1 MSHDNSQRTTFD
13 EVAEWYDE
21 VRPGYPE
28 LLVEAVLA
36 LSAIPPGGRIL
47 EIGCGT
53 GQATLPFARRGY
65 SLLCLELGSRMA
77 ALAAEKCRPYPGVEI
92 QNVAFED
99 WPLPGR
105 AFDLVISASAFH
117 WISPEIRYAKAAA
130 SLRAGGSL
138 ALFWH
143 HAAGEDTPFRRALTQ
158 VYRERAPHLVEH
170 LPGETP
176 TATIVER
183 TLQDFESSGRFGPVI
198 VREYPWTETH
208 TAEQHIKL
216 LNTYSSIRSLDPGT
230 RRDLLT
236 AVREVVERFGGQ
248 VSTSGVVL
256 LYLARVRG

>member
-1 MSHDNSQRTTFD
+1 MSHDNSLRMTFD
-13 EVAEWYDE
+13 EVAGWYDE

-28 LLVEAVLA
+28 PLVEDVLA

-77 ALAAEKCRPYPGVEI
+77 ALTAEKCRPYPGVEI

-117 WISPEIRYAKAAA
+117 WIPPEIGYAKVAA
-130 SLRAGGSL
+130 SLKPGGSI

-170 LPGETP
+170 LPGETVAS
-176 TATIVER
+176 TLVER
-183 TLQDFESSGRFGPVI
+183 TLKDFESSGQFGPVI
-198 VREYPWTETH
+198 VREYPWTDTY
-208 TAEQHIKL
+208 TVDQHIKL
-216 LNTYSSIRSLDPGT
+216 LNTYSPIRSLGPAM
-230 RRDLLT
+230 RQDLL
-236 AVREVVERFGGQ
+236 AGVREVVERFGGQ
-248 VSTSGVVL
+248 VSSSGVVL
-256 LYLARVRG
+256 LYMARVRG